1 MKKSILLFAS
11 VLFISMSINAQ
22 DLYLSW
28 EGETLG
34 ETITVWGE
42 PTANEIEFHAI
53 VHNNTG
59 SAINVKVRRSQI
71 EMVDNTQS
79 QIYWGALLAPGVD
92 ESPNYKLI
100 LPGEETET
108 NDFFGRYNPNAKI
121 GSSTVEYMFF
131 NKDNEDQNVK
141 ITVKYWAS
149 PEGIAEEAMKGGS
162 MSDIY
167 PNPANQTVN
176 LDYQLTSSVKTAH
189 VKIVNLLG
197 AVVQES
203 IIDLGRT
210 HLTMDISKLETGVYF
225 YTLLVNEDV
234 YKTKKL
240 VVQH

>member
-1 MKKSILLFAS
+1 MKKLILLFAS
-11 VLFISMSINAQ
+11 VLFISTSINAQ

-28 EGETLG
+28 EGKTLG

-42 PTANEIEFHAI
+42 PSANEIEFHAL

-59 SAINVKVRRSQI
+59 NGINVKVRRNQI

-79 QIYWGALLAPGVD
+79 QIYWGALLSPVMD

-100 LPGEETET
+100 LPGEETGAD
-108 NDFFGRYNPNAKI
+108 DFFGRYTPNSKI
-121 GSSTVEYMFF
+121 GSSIVEYMFF

-162 MSDIY
+162 ISDIY
-167 PNPANQTVN
+167 PNPASQNVN
-176 LDYQLTSSVKTAH
+176 LDYKFTNAVNTAQ
-189 VKIVNLLG
+189 VRIVNLLG
-197 AVVQES
+197 VVVQDMYVDPDGS
-203 IIDLGRT
+203 Q
-210 HLTMDISKLETGVYF
+210 LTIDISDLETGVYF
-225 YTLLVNEDV
+225 YTLLVNDDV

-240 VVQH
+240 VVKK